1 MAASRMRLDT
11 EDAIAKV
18 VGAWCHHVSENEDM
32 EMSGVSGGCSFV
44 SSSCFTEFLKL
55 RDENRFINEMALT
68 GRPDRRL
75 LSFYCCITK
84 RQDPVHRYMIE
95 IEEGRTIPDVTD
107 SDYTYLKMICEA
119 SDEEQ

>member
-68 GRPDRRL
+68 GRARPHRL
-75 LSFYCCITK
+75 SSYYNISEFRNSL
-84 RQDPVHRYMIE
+84 HRYMIR
-95 IEEGRTIPDVTD
+95 IRAMGIPDVTD
-107 SDYTYLKMICEA
+107 SDYTCSEDDDEA